1 MLSKRSSGH
10 IGSGGVR
17 FEVKQTV
24 PTQPQ
29 PQPTEQ
35 EQVETVFRQPR
46 QKPKKLKFQ
55 RE

>member
-17 FEVKQTV
+17 FETKPT
-24 PTQPQ
+24 TQP
-29 PQPTEQ
+29 PPPPKPEQ
-35 EQVETVFRQPR
+35 EPEETVFRQPR

>member
-17 FEVKQTV
+17 FEVKPVTV
-24 PTQPQ
+24 PQLQ

-35 EQVETVFRQPR
+35 EQTETVFRQPR

>member
-10 IGSGGVR
+10 IGSAGVR
-17 FEVKQTV
+17 FDPKPTRPVQPEVKQT
-24 PTQPQ
+24 
-29 PQPTEQ
+29 EQ
-35 EQVETVFRQPR
+35 EPEETVFRQPK